1 MNQHYI
7 ECTFCTGQSVG
18 MALSEKEGLYFL
30 CKTHKK
36 MGARR
41 ALIVT
46 YLRGRIRLDDLDR
59 FEK

>member
-1 MNQHYI
+1 
-7 ECTFCTGQSVG
+7 